1 MPLIDWFTVVAQVI
15 NFLLLVWLMKRFL
28 YVPILNA
35 IDTREE
41 RISTELASADA
52 NKAEARKEQEEFKR
66 KNEEFDRQR
75 AALLNKAR
83 EEAKNEH
90 QQLLEEARKAA
101 SDLSSKQQE
110 ALKNARQN
118 LNEAISRRAQKEV
131 FAIAQKALK
140 DLAGIGLE
148 ERMVDV
154 FIQRLHDLNDE
165 EKKQF
170 TSALQAS
177 SEPVLVRTAF
187 ELPEAQCT
195 SIKRAIKEALGVE
208 IETRFEISPDL
219 ISGIELSTNGQEF
232 VWNLADYIKSLE
244 RGIDEVLKEHSR
256 PEIKTGLGSK
266 PEPEA
271 ETEPVEYESGPVAET
286 EDEYEPGTEFEAEP
300 KPDKLKPET
309 EKRADEYGT

>member
-15 NFLLLVWLMKRFL
+15 NFLVLVWLMKRFL

-118 LNEAISRRAQKEV
+118 LNEA
-131 FAIAQKALK
+131 
-140 DLAGIGLE
+140 
-148 ERMVDV
+148 
-154 FIQRLHDLNDE
+154 
-165 EKKQF
+165 
-170 TSALQAS
+170 
-177 SEPVLVRTAF
+177 
-187 ELPEAQCT
+187 
-195 SIKRAIKEALGVE
+195 
-208 IETRFEISPDL
+208 
-219 ISGIELSTNGQEF
+219 
-232 VWNLADYIKSLE
+232 
-244 RGIDEVLKEHSR
+244 
-256 PEIKTGLGSK
+256 
-266 PEPEA
+266 
-271 ETEPVEYESGPVAET
+271 
-286 EDEYEPGTEFEAEP
+286 
-300 KPDKLKPET
+300 
-309 EKRADEYGT
+309 